1 MPKTGDNT
9 TRDYYEV
16 LGVAR
21 GATKK
26 EIQAAFRK
34 LAREWHPDARPGD
47 REAEKRFKEISQA
60 HTVLADPEKRKLYD
74 AFGSDW
80 QAARAAGVQPGQA
93 ASRGGFG
100 NGARVDYREVD
111 AEELNRIFGGQA
123 AGEPFADIFGSI
135 FRGGRGGRG
144 AASRQ
149 ADAEAVVRVTL
160 AEAYTGT
167 ARAVELP
174 DGRRLE
180 VKVPAGVAGGTIL
193 RVPGLRA
200 RVEVAPDATFRREGK
215 DLHVQVPVPL
225 RSLLLGGE
233 VLVPTLKGT
242 QVTLTVKPETQNGT
256 RLRLRGLGMPDPGKG
271 AAGDLF
277 AEVRAR
283 LPVPMDESTRRWAQ
297 EMPG

>member
-1 MPKTGDNT
+1 MPK
-9 TRDYYEV
+9 TRDYYEA
-16 LGVAR
+16 LGVSR

-34 LAREWHPDARPGD
+34 LARECHPDAKPGD
-47 REAEKRFKEISQA
+47 KEAEKRFKEISQA
-60 HTVLADPEKRKLYD
+60 HTVLADAEKRKLYD
-74 AFGSDW
+74 AFGNDW
-80 QAARAAGVQPGQA
+80 QAARAAGAQPGQA

-100 NGARVDYREVD
+100 DGSRVDYREVD

-135 FRGGRGGRG
+135 FRGARGGR
-144 AASRQ
+144 ASATRPV
-149 ADAEAVVRVTL
+149 DAEAVVRVTL
-160 AEAYTGT
+160 AEAYAGT
-167 ARAVELP
+167 AREVELP

-180 VKVPAGVAGGTIL
+180 VKVPAGVAAGTIL
-193 RVPGLRA
+193 RVPGVRA

-233 VLVPTLKGT
+233 VEVPTLKGT
-242 QVTLTVKPETQNGT
+242 RVTLTVKPETQNGT
-256 RLRLRGLGMPDPGKG
+256 RLRLRGLGMPDTGKG
-271 AAGDLF
+271 PAGDLF

-283 LPVPMDESTRRWAQ
+283 LPVPMDEATRRWAQ